1 MPKCGN
7 QIGDLH
13 LKYRSENN
21 NSWKGR
27 VTFWGTIL
35 ESVEN
40 KGWVEIRLA
49 NQNKKVWLR

>member
-49 NQNKKVWLR
+49 NQK